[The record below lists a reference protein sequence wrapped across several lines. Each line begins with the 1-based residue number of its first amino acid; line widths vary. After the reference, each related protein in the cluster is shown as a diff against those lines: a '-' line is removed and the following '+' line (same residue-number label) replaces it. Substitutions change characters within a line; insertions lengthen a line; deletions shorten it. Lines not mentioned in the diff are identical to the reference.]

1 MGTLYRQRR
10 EGTAVLHRNGG
21 VLPRLSD
28 KTNGL
33 PTDDMSMRGG
43 HPDKILPREPSLG
56 PAGEGT
62 ATTEKSSGQ
71 QRRESG
77 HRARNAAPP
86 MRRSWGFRAYRGVNA
101 QSLVAAVASFRFQA
115 GELAFLFSFLTFL
128 PLGRGSSFSCHA
140 FAFCLNR
147 CL

>member
-56 PAGEGT
+56 PAGEET
-62 ATTEKSSGQ
+62 ATTEKSSEQ

-77 HRARNAAPP
+77 HRGEECSAAHAQV
-86 MRRSWGFRAYRGVNA
+86 MGFTCVPRG
-101 QSLVAAVASFRFQA
+101 
-115 GELAFLFSFLTFL
+115 
-128 PLGRGSSFSCHA
+128 
-140 FAFCLNR
+140 
-147 CL
+147 